1 MNFYASPILT
11 VSYYTVTCSVQQCLD
26 LKKVLFN
33 NGKGKE
39 RGGME
44 MGREGRRKKVR
55 KKKNEEEEKTKI
67 RNWQSTAFHG
77 RVTLHGNQCS
87 DSTRGRFVSS

>member
-1 MNFYASPILT
+1 MNSYVSPILT
-11 VSYYTVTCSVQQCLD
+11 VSYYTVTCSAQQCLD
-26 LKKVLFN
+26 LEKVLLN

-55 KKKNEEEEKTKI
+55 KK
-67 RNWQSTAFHG
+67 R
-77 RVTLHGNQCS
+77 
-87 DSTRGRFVSS
+87 RGGEN

>member
-1 MNFYASPILT
+1 MNSYVFPILT
-11 VSYYTVTCSVQQCLD
+11 VSYYTVTCSTQQCLD
-26 LKKVLFN
+26 LEKVLFN

-55 KKKNEEEEKTKI
+55 KKKNEEEAKTKI
-67 RNWQSTAFHG
+67 RNWQSAAFHG
-77 RVTLHGNQCS
+77 GVTLHGNQCS